1 MTSFFYQMPIW
12 AVVLLFFGL
21 VMIAIEIGFR
31 AGHRTREHWQSAEAG
46 GGNVVLS
53 SMLLLLGLVL
63 ALTFATSVGNHQ
75 SRQQAVI
82 DDANAIGKVFL
93 FADLVAKPG
102 DEELKSAL
110 LAYARTQVITQ
121 GAAPTPQ
128 QLQNLVDAST
138 HAADAVWRVTQGIV
152 DAKEAGAFDVP
163 LGLAVADLF
172 SSHRLRNWSVFYRL
186 PGIVLTILVLIATV
200 SMAIGGYNAGI
211 SGKISR
217 SRMTALALVLSG
229 VMLLLVDLDHPVS
242 GFIQVD
248 QDSIQMLIARMSQ
261 DLGQ

>member
-1 MTSFFYQMPIW
+1 MALYFYQMPIW
-12 AVVLLFFGL
+12 SVVLLFFGL
-21 VMIAIEIGFR
+21 VMAAIEIGYR
-31 AGHRTREHWQSAEAG
+31 AGHRTKEHWQNAEAG

-75 SRQQAVI
+75 ARQQALI

-93 FADLVAKPG
+93 LADLVATPDAERLQK
-102 DEELKSAL
+102 AL
-110 LAYARTQVITQ
+110 LAYAHTQVIAQ
-121 GAAPTPQ
+121 GDALTSQ
-128 QLQNLVDAST
+128 QLRDLVDAST
-138 HAADAVWRVTQGIV
+138 HAADAIWRVTQEIL
-152 DAKEAGAFDVP
+152 DAKEAGAFDVS
-163 LGLAVADLF
+163 LGLAVTDLF

-200 SMAIGGYNAGI
+200 SVAIGGFNAGI

-248 QDSIQMLIARMSQ
+248 QNSIQTLIANMQ
-261 DLGQ
+261 KALGT

>member
-1 MTSFFYQMPIW
+1 
-12 AVVLLFFGL
+12 
-21 VMIAIEIGFR
+21 
-31 AGHRTREHWQSAEAG
+31 
-46 GGNVVLS
+46 
-53 SMLLLLGLVL
+53 
-63 ALTFATSVGNHQ
+63 
-75 SRQQAVI
+75 
-82 DDANAIGKVFL
+82 
-93 FADLVAKPG
+93 
-102 DEELKSAL
+102 
-110 LAYARTQVITQ
+110 
-121 GAAPTPQ
+121 
-128 QLQNLVDAST
+128 
-138 HAADAVWRVTQGIV
+138 VTQGIV